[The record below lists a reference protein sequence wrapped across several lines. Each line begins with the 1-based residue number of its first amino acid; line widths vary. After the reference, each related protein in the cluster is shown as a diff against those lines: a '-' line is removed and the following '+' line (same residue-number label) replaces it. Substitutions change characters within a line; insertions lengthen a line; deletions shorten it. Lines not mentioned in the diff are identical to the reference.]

1 MVRACWQA
9 ILSRMY
15 GTDDM
20 NREGTPTC
28 FHDGKTYRQLKKISL
43 FDLIRAGCSDDDTR
57 ALTKVYDCHY
67 SIYEEVPIEW
77 AIPRLCEFLVK
88 EGFIE
93 EVK

>member
-1 MVRACWQA
+1 MRDCWQA

-20 NREGTPTC
+20 DKEGTPTC

-57 ALTKVYDCHY
+57 ALTNM
-67 SIYEEVPIEW
+67 I
-77 AIPRLCEFLVK
+77 ATIPYMKKSPSNGPSPGFVNFL
-88 EGFIE
+88 
-93 EVK
+93 